1 MLRVFS
7 QSLGCPKNLVDTEH
21 VLGSLGDIVM
31 VQNIDEAELVFI
43 NTCAFIASAVEESIQ
58 SIVEIIDDIADIEDE
73 NKFIVVCGCLV
84 GRYGEAELSEE
95 LPEVDLWLDTAH
107 IDIWGALTAKAVQ
120 EHFNISLAPK
130 EVCIEFMSPIASKNI
145 RVETHTDILIDS
157 NIEQCADILVDSNIG
172 QCADI
177 LVDSTHDLNVS
188 ASLEQNA
195 DSSEILIDSDTE
207 QYVNISVDVSADSN
221 IVPNSEQ
228 NTTNMDNFANLNNT
242 DSDHTE
248 ILVNVNTEQ
257 FVDIRVESST
267 DSSVDSNQETSVL
280 IPPAGRLL
288 STGPSYAWL
297 KIGEGCRH
305 RCSFCTIPSIRGRHR
320 SVSSE
325 LLVPEAKK
333 LVDDGVKELIL
344 VAQDVTAWGTD
355 LPEKDMRP
363 LLDKL
368 FALDG
373 LERLRLMYLYPA
385 GMTKDLLKYLSEAG
399 DTFMPYFDIPL
410 QHAHADILSKM
421 GRPFSQ
427 NPEIVVD
434 RIREYFPEAAIRT
447 TFIVGFPGETDEH
460 FDALYQFV
468 NKTRFQQMGV
478 FAYEKEDGTEAARM
492 PNQVAQVLKQE
503 RRDELMELQAE
514 ISEEILE
521 SYAGQRLPILI
532 DGVHP
537 EWPGLYVGRTWFQAP
552 VVDGITYVSAPPE
565 DAEIQIGS
573 IIEADITETQQY
585 DLVALV

>member
-21 VLGSLGDIVM
+21 VLGSLGDILM
-31 VQNIDEAELVFI
+31 VQDIDEAEFIFI
-43 NTCAFIASAVEESIQ
+43 NTCAFITSAVEESIQ
-58 SIVEIIDDIADIEDE
+58 TIVEIVDSIDAE
-73 NKFIVVCGCLV
+73 NKFIAVCGCLV
-84 GRYGEAELSEE
+84 GRYGAEELSKE
-95 LPEVDLWLDTAH
+95 LPEINLWLDTNT
-107 IDIWGALTAKAVQ
+107 IDYWGSLTAKAVQ
-120 EHFNISLAPK
+120 EHFNISLAKK
-130 EVCIEFMSPIASKNI
+130 EICIEFIAPKLG
-145 RVETHTDILIDS
+145 ES
-157 NIEQCADILVDSNIG
+157 NVQ
-172 QCADI
+172 
-177 LVDSTHDLNVS
+177 
-188 ASLEQNA
+188 
-195 DSSEILIDSDTE
+195 
-207 QYVNISVDVSADSN
+207 
-221 IVPNSEQ
+221 
-228 NTTNMDNFANLNNT
+228 
-242 DSDHTE
+242 
-248 ILVNVNTEQ
+248 
-257 FVDIRVESST
+257 ESS
-267 DSSVDSNQETSVL
+267 VQESVL

-305 RCSFCTIPSIRGRHR
+305 RCSFCTIPSIRGPHR
-320 SVSSE
+320 SISADF
-325 LLVPEAKK
+325 LVPEAKK

-355 LPEKDMRP
+355 LPEKDIRP

-373 LERLRLMYLYPA
+373 LARLRLMYLYPA

-399 DTFMPYFDIPL
+399 DVFMPYFDIPL

-434 RIREYFPEAAIRT
+434 RIRDYFPEAALRT

-460 FDALYQFV
+460 FDALYRFV
-468 NKTRFQQMGV
+468 DRSRFQQMGV
-478 FAYEKEDGTEAARM
+478 FSYEKEDGTEAAKM
-492 PNQVAQVLKQE
+492 PKQVAQVVKQS
-503 RRDELMELQAE
+503 RRNELMELQAE

-521 SYAGQRLPILI
+521 NYAGQRLPILI

-537 EWPGLYVGRTWFQAP
+537 EWPGLFVGRTWFQAP

-565 DAEIQIGS
+565 EEEIQIGS
-573 IIEADITETQQY
+573 IIEADITETQKY

>member
-31 VQNIDEAELVFI
+31 VQNIEEAQLVFI

-58 SIVEIIDDIADIEDE
+58 TIVELLDDIDGGE
-73 NKFIVVCGCLV
+73 KQFIVVCGCLV
-84 GRYGEAELSEE
+84 GRYGAEELIEE
-95 LPEVDLWLDTAH
+95 LPEVDLWLDTET
-107 IDIWGALTAKAVQ
+107 IDYWGALTAKGVQ
-120 EHFNISLAPK
+120 EYFNISLAPK
-130 EVCIEFMSPIASKNI
+130 EICIEFMLPQLEDN
-145 RVETHTDILIDS
+145 D
-157 NIEQCADILVDSNIG
+157 EQKEKI
-172 QCADI
+172 
-177 LVDSTHDLNVS
+177 
-188 ASLEQNA
+188 
-195 DSSEILIDSDTE
+195 
-207 QYVNISVDVSADSN
+207 
-221 IVPNSEQ
+221 
-228 NTTNMDNFANLNNT
+228 
-242 DSDHTE
+242 
-248 ILVNVNTEQ
+248 
-257 FVDIRVESST
+257 ESSANGLSSGDALVRPDTVAELRAALRAQASDEADDDVT
-267 DSSVDSNQETSVL
+267 DEADDDEDADDDTNTSPTQAPIIEEMSSKPTLV
-280 IPPAGRLL
+280 PPAGRLL

-320 SVSSE
+320 SISSDF
-325 LLVPEAKK
+325 LVPEAKK

-355 LPEKDMRP
+355 LPEKDLRP

-368 FALDG
+368 LVLDG

-385 GMTKDLLKYLSEAG
+385 GMTKDLMKYLSEAG
-399 DTFMPYFDIPL
+399 KTFVPYFDIPL
-410 QHAHADILSKM
+410 QHAHPEILSKM

-427 NPEIVVD
+427 NPEIVVN

-447 TFIVGFPGETDEH
+447 TFMVGFPGETEEH
-460 FDALYQFV
+460 FEKLYNFV
-468 NKTRFQQMGV
+468 DRIRFQQMGV

-492 PNQVAQVLKQE
+492 PNQVAAVVKQN
-503 RRDELMELQAE
+503 RRNELMQLQAD

-532 DGVHP
+532 DSAHP
-537 EWPGLYVGRTWFQAP
+537 EWDGLYVGRTWFQAP
-552 VVDGITYVSAPPE
+552 VVDGVTYVSAPPE
-565 DAEIQIGS
+565 EAEIKVGS